1 MQISTYLYVSLSAM
15 LAWQDTQPFYV
26 KRWRPI
32 SPSSCS
38 QVLDA
43 IVTHKKIIRRT
54 AWMHCDHENW
64 IYQQENRIEK
74 RKFLIHGF
82 LRGCNQ
88 EGGVL
93 NFAPFLLWEFKA
105 RSWPLQRPLSH
116 LLKIKPPTSALKIQ
130 IWEPRCLH
138 TMACIRVKNRSHLTS
153 YLHNKHGSFKC
164 LIWYSH

>member
-15 LAWQDTQPFYV
+15 LAWQTLSHFYV

-43 IVTHKKIIRRT
+43 IVTHEKIIRWT

-64 IYQQENRIEK
+64 IYQQENRIGKKEVSHP
-74 RKFLIHGF
+74 RFLW
-82 LRGCNQ
+82 GCNQ
-88 EGGVL
+88 GGGVL
-93 NFAPFLLWEFKA
+93 NFLPFLLWEFKA

-116 LLKIKPPTSALKIQ
+116 LLKIKPLIPALKIQ
-130 IWEPRCLH
+130 IWEPSCLH